1 MGGRNGACAN
11 PIFYAETA
19 GTAQGVDVALPYG
32 GGWGGHGA
40 CANPIFYVET
50 AGTAQGVDVAL
61 LYGGVGGGM
70 ERVQTQFFM
79 QKPLEQRKELM

>member
-32 GGWGGHGA
+32 GG
-40 CANPIFYVET
+40 
-50 AGTAQGVDVAL
+50 
-61 LYGGVGGGM
+61 GGGM
-70 ERVQTQFFM
+70 ERVQTQF
-79 QKPLEQRKELM
+79 LCRNRWNSARS